1 MKTTI
6 EMFQI
11 CLFVIDHFQIHSSL
25 LFSNKRNEEYT
36 WPRHIFRW
44 LAYNQIKATTYN
56 DIGAFENLF
65 YKVTDHSTIL
75 NSCKKVENRIETD
88 IAFSKGMSN
97 MLTQFNKRTSI
108 ISTPSSNSM
117 HHLHTYCALSTAAS

>member
-6 EMFQI
+6 EIFQI
-11 CLFVIDHFQIHSSL
+11 CLFVMDHFKIHSSV
-25 LFSNKRNEEYT
+25 LFSSKRNEEYV

-44 LAYNQIKATTYN
+44 LAYNHIKATTYN
-56 DIGAFENLF
+56 DIGAFEHLF

-88 IAFSKGMSN
+88 IAFSKAMVI
-97 MLTQFNKRTSI
+97 MLKTFHKRTPI
-108 ISTPSSNSM
+108 ISIPSSNSM